1 VTLQTTERSLRVAP
15 LSAGATPRSSDG
27 GSATGSVIAPSK
39 CRCRFFPDQDR
50 IPSPKLRLGLR
61 RRMSAMSCACL
72 SRLRIGYSFGAT
84 RGCDSGCGGA
94 CAMPDLPFLPPP
106 DQMRRL
112 SPYVPR
118 SRGIPRVDDRRVPSR
133 ITLVIKRGL
142 NRRDAPPGY
151 GPTRTLSRGVVRS
164 SRMDV
169 VDRSFAALAAA
180 APRHWSARDW
190 RDAAAPRL
198 PGRSMAQ
205 HRRTSHTRDTAS
217 AQGQSPVLTGVRA
230 CRRRCRC
237 VARLR

>member
-1 VTLQTTERSLRVAP
+1 M
-15 LSAGATPRSSDG
+15 
-27 GSATGSVIAPSK
+27 SAT
-39 CRCRFFPDQDR
+39 
-50 IPSPKLRLGLR
+50 
-61 RRMSAMSCACL
+61 SCAYL
-72 SRLRIGYSFGAT
+72 SRLRIGYSSAAT

-94 CAMPDLPFLPPP
+94 SAMPDLPFLPPP
-106 DQMRRL
+106 AQMRRL

-142 NRRDAPPGY
+142 NWRDAPPGY

-180 APRHWSARDW
+180 APGHWSARHW

-198 PGRSMAQ
+198 LARSMAQ